1 MERSILT
8 FFTDLFIAL
17 GASPE
22 VASLLNGFTIAVII
36 IVLAIFANWIA
47 KRILISL
54 ISGVVKKSKTSW
66 DDMLFKRKVFNRLA
80 NFAPALVIYF
90 ATSYALSEYPDLVAI
105 LQAAVYIYV
114 IGVGLF
120 LIDSVLNG
128 MHDIYLTLK
137 ISKDRPIKGFIQVAK
152 IIIYFVGVILILSIL
167 LGKSPVVFFTGLG
180 ALAAVLLLI
189 FKDSI
194 LGLVAGVQLTAND
207 MVRIGDWISMP
218 GHNADGPVTDISLNT
233 VKVQNW
239 DKTISTIPTYA
250 LVSESFSNWRG
261 MTESGGRRIKRSIFI
276 DMKSVKFLD
285 KEMTQRLKNIRY
297 LENYIERKQKELSEY
312 NEKHNIDDRVLVN
325 GRRMTNLGTFRKYI
339 EEYLR
344 NHPFVHTDMTF
355 LVRHLQPT
363 EKGLPIEIYVFS
375 KEQAWPVYEGIQA
388 AIFDH
393 IIAVVPEF
401 GLRIFQ
407 NPTGEDILNLSSTLK
422 ESSSA

>member
-8 FFTDLFIAL
+8 FFTDIFIAI
-17 GASPE
+17 GASPD
-22 VASLLNGFTIAVII
+22 VASLLNGFTLAVII
-36 IVLAIFANWIA
+36 LLLAVIANWIA

-54 ISGVVKKSKTSW
+54 ISGVVKKSKTNW
-66 DDMLFKRKVFNRLA
+66 DDMLLKRRVFNRLA

-90 ATSYALSEYPDLVAI
+90 ATSYALSEYADLVAV

-276 DMKSVKFLD
+276 DMKSVRFLD
-285 KEMTQRLKNIRY
+285 KEMTQQLRNIRY
-297 LENYIERKQKELSEY
+297 LESYIDRKQKELKEY
-312 NEKHNIDDRVLVN
+312 NDKHNIDDRILVN

-344 NHPFVHTDMTF
+344 NHPYVHTEMTF

-363 EKGLPIEIYVFS
+363 EKGLPIEIYIFS

-407 NPTGEDILNLSSTLK
+407 NPSGEDILSLSSTLK
-422 ESSSA
+422 ESTRK

>member
-8 FFTDLFIAL
+8 FFTDFFIAM
-17 GASPE
+17 GVSPD
-22 VASLLNGFTIAVII
+22 VASLLNGFTLAVII
-36 IVLAIFANWIA
+36 LLLAVIANWIA

-54 ISGVVKKSKTSW
+54 ISGVVKKSKTNW

-90 ATSYALSEYPDLVAI
+90 ATSYALSEYTDLVAV

-276 DMKSVKFLD
+276 DMKSVRFLD
-285 KEMTQRLKNIRY
+285 KEMTHQLRNIRY
-297 LENYIERKQKELSEY
+297 IESYIDRKQKELKEY
-312 NEKHNIDDRVLVN
+312 NDKHNIDDRILVN

-344 NHPFVHTDMTF
+344 NHPYVHTEMTF

-363 EKGLPIEIYVFS
+363 EKGLPIEIYIFS

-407 NPTGEDILNLSSTLK
+407 NPSGEDILNLSSNLK
-422 ESSSA
+422 ESTGK